1 MPRGQHIFD
10 KYCSTCYSDSIRQE
24 KVVSPLSSYK
34 KAEINFIGKITK
46 LISAVASRISLA
58 FDNMVNA
65 GKQRFTV
72 MLIPH
77 SEKKIFNFRISVF
90 SLVVIVF
97 LIGCMLT
104 SFVIFTT
111 QFKGMSGLIKSRSD
125 TLEKKETDLEII
137 RDHIAELKNVSRVF
151 EASLVKTLGINE
163 RFSNASRA
171 QNSDFISSFSKSR
184 SQEELL
190 LRELED
196 LRSLSQFLRE
206 SIESFDEIRE
216 LLIAQGDLLV
226 DLPSVWPL
234 KNVRGRVTNYFGP
247 QIHPFTKQWYLHKGI
262 DLAYKQGTPII
273 STANGKVIEKG
284 YDVTGFGNYIL
295 IRHKYGFFTKYAH
308 MDKVYVREGETV
320 KQGQVVGTMGNT
332 GLSTAPH
339 LHYEVRIGSQVV
351 DPERYLNIRSRP
363 SE

>member
-1 MPRGQHIFD
+1 MLF
-10 KYCSTCYSDSIRQE
+10 SFNQE
-24 KVVSPLSSYK
+24 RTVSPLSSYK
-34 KAEINFIGKITK
+34 RAEVSFVGKITK
-46 LISAVASRISLA
+46 LLSSFAMKISSALN
-58 FDNMVNA
+58 NMVNA

-90 SLVVIVF
+90 SLIVIVF

-111 QFKGMSGLIKSRSD
+111 QFKGMSGLIKLRSE

-137 RDHIAELKNVSRVF
+137 RDQIAELKSVSKVF
-151 EASLVKTLGINE
+151 EASLVKTLGINQT
-163 RFSNASRA
+163 SSGNSKSK
-171 QNSDFISSFSKSR
+171 NSDFISTFSNKS
-184 SQEELL
+184 SQEEVL

-196 LRSLSQFLRE
+196 LRNLSQFLKE
-206 SIESFDEIRE
+206 SVESFEEIRE

-234 KNVRGRVTNYFGP
+234 KNVRGRITNYFGP
-247 QIHPFTKQWYLHKGI
+247 MIHPFTKQWYLHKGI
-262 DLAYKQGTPII
+262 DLAYQQGTPVV

-284 YDVTGFGNYIL
+284 YEATGFGNYIL

-308 MDKVYVREGETV
+308 MDKVYAREGETV
-320 KQGQVVGTMGNT
+320 SQGQVIGTMGNT

-351 DPERYLNIRSRP
+351 DPERYLNIKSRP
-363 SE
+363 GE

>member
-1 MPRGQHIFD
+1 M
-10 KYCSTCYSDSIRQE
+10 
-24 KVVSPLSSYK
+24 SPLNTYK
-34 KAEINFIGKITK
+34 RAEVNFAGKITK
-46 LISAVASRISLA
+46 LISSLAMKISLT
-58 FDNMVNA
+58 FNNMVNA

-72 MLIPH
+72 MFIPH

-90 SLVVIVF
+90 SLIVIVF

-111 QFKGMSGLIKSRSD
+111 QFKGMSGLLKSRSE

-137 RDHIAELKNVSRVF
+137 RDQIAELKSVSKLF
-151 EASLVKTLGINE
+151 EASLVKTLGTLGVNNTP
-163 RFSNASRA
+163 SGSVKA
-171 QNSDFISSFSKSR
+171 QNSDFISSFSNIH
-184 SQEELL
+184 SQEEVL

-196 LRSLSQFLRE
+196 LKNLSQFLKE
-206 SIESFDEIRE
+206 SVKSFEEIRE
-216 LLIAQGDLLV
+216 LLVAQGDLLV

-234 KNVRGRVTNYFGP
+234 KNVRGRITNYFGP

-262 DLAYKQGTPII
+262 DLAYHQGTPIV

-284 YDVTGFGNYIL
+284 YEATGFGNYVL

-320 KQGQVVGTMGNT
+320 NQGQVVGTLGNT

-351 DPERYLNIRSRP
+351 DPERYLNIKSGHG
-363 SE
+363 E

>member
-1 MPRGQHIFD
+1 M
-10 KYCSTCYSDSIRQE
+10 
-24 KVVSPLSSYK
+24 SPLSSYK
-34 KAEINFIGKITK
+34 RAETDFVGKITK
-46 LISAVASRISLA
+46 IISAFAMKISTA
-58 FDNMVNA
+58 FSNMMNA

-90 SLVVIVF
+90 SLIVIVF

-111 QFKGMSGLIKSRSD
+111 QFKGMSGLLKMRSD

-137 RDHIAELKNVSRVF
+137 RDQIAELKRVSKVF
-151 EASLVKTLGINE
+151 EASLVKTLGINNTS
-163 RFSNASRA
+163 SNGSKA
-171 QNSDFISSFSKSR
+171 QNSDFISSFSNSR
-184 SQEELL
+184 SQEEVL

-196 LRSLSQFLRE
+196 LKSLSQLLKE
-206 SIESFDEIRE
+206 SVESFEEIRE

-226 DLPSVWPL
+226 ELPSIWPL
-234 KNVRGRVTNYFGP
+234 KSVRGRITNYFGP

-262 DLAYKQGTPII
+262 DLAYQQGTPIV
-273 STANGKVIEKG
+273 STASGKVIEKG
-284 YDVTGFGNYIL
+284 YEATGFGNYIL

-308 MDKVYVREGETV
+308 LDRIYVREGETV
-320 KQGQVVGTMGNT
+320 SQGQVIGTMGNT

-351 DPERYLNIRSRP
+351 DPERYLNIRNRP
-363 SE
+363 GE

>member
-1 MPRGQHIFD
+1 M
-10 KYCSTCYSDSIRQE
+10 
-24 KVVSPLSSYK
+24 SPLSSYK
-34 KAEINFIGKITK
+34 RVEENFVGKITK
-46 LISAVASRISLA
+46 LISAFAMKISSA
-58 FDNMVNA
+58 FNDMVNA

-90 SLVVIVF
+90 SLIVIVF

-111 QFKGMSGLIKSRSD
+111 QFKGMSGLIKTRSEN
-125 TLEKKETDLEII
+125 LEKKEADLEII
-137 RDHIAELKNVSRVF
+137 RDQIAELKRVSKVF
-151 EASLVKTLGINE
+151 EASLVKTLGINNT
-163 RFSNASRA
+163 STGSAKA
-171 QNSDFISSFSKSR
+171 QNSDFISSFSHSK
-184 SQEELL
+184 SQEEVL

-196 LRSLSQFLRE
+196 LKSLSQFLKD
-206 SIESFDEIRE
+206 SVESFDEIRE
-216 LLIAQGDLLV
+216 LLIAQGELLV
-226 DLPSVWPL
+226 ELPSVWPL
-234 KNVRGRVTNYFGP
+234 KNVRGRITNYFGP

-262 DLAYKQGTPII
+262 DLAYSQGTPIV

-284 YDVTGFGNYIL
+284 YEATGFGNYIL

-308 MDKVYVREGETV
+308 LDKVYVKEGETV
-320 KQGQVVGTMGNT
+320 SQGQVIGTMGNT

-351 DPERYLNIRSRP
+351 DPERYLNIKSRP
-363 SE
+363 GE